1 MITKTSR
8 LVIVLAAIGILGLV
22 LIPAQAGSSKNIKA
36 AISKIPVPVRNTI
49 QEQAGTVNIAN
60 LDKISFRRLD
70 VFEVEWIA
78 NNADI
83 TIYVAK
89 DGELLYK
96 KVEGNIIDP
105 NNFVSE
111 IDNQYFPL
119 KPGTTFFYRGKSGSD
134 VITDEVYV
142 THQTKEII
150 DVNTTVVRDRV
161 FVNDVLSEETFDWYA
176 QDEDG
181 NVWYFGEDS
190 KEFDANGVV
199 ISTEGS
205 WEAGVNGAR
214 PGIIMEADPQKG
226 DVYRQ
231 EFAAGVAEDMAK
243 VLGLNQTVTVPY
255 GTFHNCLKTKDFSLL
270 EPDVTENKFY
280 APEVGFILSKM
291 VKGGSEKL
299 ELINITT
306 E

>member
-1 MITKTSR
+1 
-8 LVIVLAAIGILGLV
+8 
-22 LIPAQAGSSKNIKA
+22 
-36 AISKIPVPVRNTI
+36 
-49 QEQAGTVNIAN
+49 
-60 LDKISFRRLD
+60 
-70 VFEVEWIA
+70 
-78 NNADI
+78 
-83 TIYVAK
+83 
-89 DGELLYK
+89 
-96 KVEGNIIDP
+96 
-105 NNFVSE
+105 
-111 IDNQYFPL
+111 
-119 KPGTTFFYRGKSGSD
+119 
-134 VITDEVYV
+134 
-142 THQTKEII
+142 
-150 DVNTTVVRDRV
+150 
-161 FVNDVLSEETFDWYA
+161 
-176 QDEDG
+176 
-181 NVWYFGEDS
+181 
-190 KEFDANGVV
+190 V